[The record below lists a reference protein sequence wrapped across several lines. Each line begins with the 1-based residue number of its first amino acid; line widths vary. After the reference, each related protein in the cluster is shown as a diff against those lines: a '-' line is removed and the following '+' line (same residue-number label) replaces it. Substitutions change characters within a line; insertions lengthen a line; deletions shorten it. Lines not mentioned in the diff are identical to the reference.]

1 MAALDKKRKALGR
14 GLGALLPSSGEGDAN
29 AGGAGRTYRLCP
41 VENIRPNKF
50 QPRKTFD
57 DEKLAELVASI
68 REQGIIQPIIVRKEG
83 ERHFELI
90 AGERRWRAAQKAGL
104 KEVPIIVKEASDRE
118 SLELA
123 IIENVQR
130 DDLNPLEEAEGYQRL
145 MDEFSYT
152 QEELASRVG
161 KERATIANFLRILN
175 LPDEV
180 KRSLASGL
188 LTMGHAKALLSL
200 KTTSAIVETA
210 RRVAKLGLSVR
221 ETEALAKKAGEGTK
235 KGKPADRKD
244 PNLAGLED
252 RLTSHLGTRAR
263 IIRKGQKGKLEI
275 EFYSTAELERLL
287 EVIGI

>member
-14 GLGALLPSSGEGDAN
+14 GLGALLPIAEEGN
-29 AGGAGRTYRLCP
+29 APSGGAGRTYQLCP

-57 DEKLAELVASI
+57 DEKLVELANSI
-68 REQGIIQPIIVRKEG
+68 REQGIIQPIIVRKED

-104 KEVPIIVKEASDRE
+104 KEVPIIIKEATDRE

-130 DDLNPLEEAEGYQRL
+130 DDLNPVEEAEGYQRL

-152 QEELASRVG
+152 QEVLASRVG
-161 KERATIANFLRILN
+161 KERATIANHLRILK
-175 LPDEV
+175 LPGEV
-180 KRSLASGL
+180 KKDLVSRL

-200 KTTSAIVETA
+200 KTKAEIVETA
-210 RRVAKLGLSVR
+210 RRVTKQGLSVR
-221 ETEALAKKAGEGTK
+221 ETEALTKKAAGGAKKEKQAGK
-235 KGKPADRKD
+235 KD
-244 PNLAGLED
+244 PNIAGLEEK
-252 RLTSHLGTRAR
+252 LTSFFGTRAR
-263 IIRKGQKGKLEI
+263 IIKKGEKGKLEI
-275 EFYSTAELERLL
+275 EFYSADELDRLL